1 MTFTQRRSG
10 GAMVAGVVIITV
22 GTILLLN
29 QLGVL
34 PHVVTLHFWPV
45 VLVVIGLIK
54 LLSGN
59 DGGDR
64 VFGGCMIAAGIV
76 LQTNALGITHITW
89 SHAWPAIVIMVGVML
104 VVHGVTGKPC
114 GSNSAADPEWNSF
127 YVFGGGE
134 RQVTAKDFRGARLF
148 AVFGGYEVDLTRAD
162 IEGNEA
168 YIEANAVFG
177 GGEIRVPASWKVV
190 VQGMG
195 IFGGYDDKSQFVQT
209 DSAAPTKTL
218 YVRGVAVFGGVE
230 VKN

>member
-1 MTFTQRRSG
+1 MNFGHRRSS
-10 GAMVAGVVIITV
+10 GALVAGVVIITV

-59 DGGDR
+59 NTGDR
-64 VFGGCMIAAGIV
+64 VVGTGLIMVGVI

-89 SHAWPAIVIMVGVML
+89 SQAWPAGIILLGVL
-104 VVHGVTGKPC
+104 LILHSFTGQGLQSKF
-114 GSNSAADPEWNSF
+114 SLASEWDSF

-134 RQVTAKDFRGARLF
+134 RQVTAKDFKSAKLF

-162 IEGNEA
+162 MDGTEA
-168 YIEANAVFG
+168 YVEANAVFG
-177 GGEIRVPASWKVV
+177 GGEIRVPVNWKVV
-190 VQGMG
+190 MQGVG
-195 IFGGYDDKSQFVQT
+195 VFGGYDDKSQYVQT
-209 DSAAPTKTL
+209 DPSAPIKTL
-218 YVRGVAVFGGVE
+218 FVRGTAVFGGIE